1 MKGGKGGKM
10 KKLQAKIQG
19 IQLTNGL
26 KPGQV

>member
-19 IQLTNGL
+19 ISLVNGL
-26 KPGQV
+26 KPG